1 MKTLI
6 TKLILSCIS
15 LLAPI
20 HMVMTTVGVLIFVDL
35 FLGIWAALKRKEEIK
50 SSVMRRTISKILI
63 YQLVVISAFLCETYL
78 FGGLI
83 PACKL
88 AASVIGLVE
97 LKSILENADS
107 INGEP
112 LFKKL
117 IQKLGS
123 DNDKPKE

>member
-1 MKTLI
+1 MKQVI
-6 TKLILSCIS
+6 IKLVLSIVA

-20 HMVMTTVGVLIFVDL
+20 HAVMLTVGVLIFVDL
-35 FLGIWAALKRKEEIK
+35 VLGIWAAIKRKEEIK

-112 LFKKL
+112 IFKKL
-117 IQKLGS
+117 VKKLGS
-123 DNDKPKE
+123 DNDKE